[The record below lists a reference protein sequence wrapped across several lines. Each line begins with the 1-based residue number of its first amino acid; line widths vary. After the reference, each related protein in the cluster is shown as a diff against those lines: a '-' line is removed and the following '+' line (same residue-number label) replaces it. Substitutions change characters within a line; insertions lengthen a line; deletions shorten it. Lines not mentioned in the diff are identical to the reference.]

1 MNNNKPYISTLKLIQ
16 KMESDIKTTK
26 SVIEKEEYSKD
37 VPIEVFKELNKVLE
51 DVLFKLDAAKDA
63 TRLVLKF
70 DSIKNIAKLLNIL
83 DKDDAD
89 INTLINQLDD
99 LKKI

>member
-1 MNNNKPYISTLKLIQ
+1 MNNNEPYISTLKLIQ

-26 SVIEKEEYSKD
+26 SVIEKEEYTKD
-37 VPIEVFKELNKVLE
+37 VPPEIFKQLNKILE
-51 DVLFKLDAAKDA
+51 EALLKLDAAKDA
-63 TRLVLKF
+63 TQLVLKL
-70 DSIKNIAKLLNIL
+70 DSIKNIAKFLNIL

-99 LKKI
+99 